1 MLYLTF
7 INQNNVKNTTN
18 DIIAK
23 QELPATAIKL
33 ISTPRTSC
41 SYFLPKGVWALLR
54 VFLIATF
61 IFFLYFI
68 VFFRFTFFLKRKKK
82 KKKITAV

>member
-61 IFFLYFI
+61 IFFLIFYC
-68 VFFRFTFFLKRKKK
+68 VFPFYIFFKKKKK